1 MITKLAILGIV
12 GVLGYA
18 ILKGHDYYNR
28 LAYRFVGYKITD
40 LELTDQPTFTIL
52 LSFQI
57 YNPTPVTLTV
67 NSVVG
72 NVFVNNY
79 YVGQLNNNIE
89 QIIQSDNVST
99 VTLRVVADAKR
110 VGVVA
115 LGELIKNKY
124 SNLLVRLDGS
134 VTVESI
140 TIPITVEQ
148 NL

>member
-1 MITKLAILGIV
+1 MISKLAIVGIV
-12 GVLGYA
+12 GDLAYA
-18 ILKGHDYYNR
+18 MIKGHDYYSR

-40 LELTDQPTFTIL
+40 IDLTDQPTFTLL

-99 VTLRVVADAKR
+99 VTLRLQADAKR

-140 TIPITVEQ
+140 TIPVTIAQT
-148 NL
+148 L